1 MGTMLVSSGRGEE
14 AVGGIVRFVESV
26 ESDGAVRR
34 VTTSEVVWENAGKTD
49 RRQESKKRA
58 PQLGGLFWERGGS
71 DFRIYKPSRPLRCS
85 YKRRLP
91 AVSRILNLLC

>member
-58 PQLGGLFWERGGS
+58 PQLGGLFLKRGTYF
-71 DFRIYKPSRPLRCS
+71 FRSAKQVRLQLCNC
-85 YKRRLP
+85 KRR
-91 AVSRILNLLC
+91 

>member
-49 RRQESKKRA
+49 RREESKKRA
-58 PQLGGLFWERGGS
+58 PQLGGLFLQSGRAIFRS
-71 DFRIYKPSRPLRCS
+71 DTPDRFRQYD
-85 YKRRLP
+85 
-91 AVSRILNLLC
+91 